1 MNSRKI
7 FAFTCLI
14 SLFVAFIAIMTIM
27 ILSFTSKKTIENVT
41 TEKTI
46 PNDYSTEMTIPNDY
60 STEKTTPNDYSTEKT
75 IPNDY
80 SERLIQGVKDGDL
93 LAVTDLLAMTNE
105 YVDEKSDQNE

>member
-46 PNDYSTEMTIPNDY
+46 PNDYS
-60 STEKTTPNDYSTEKT
+60 
-75 IPNDY
+75 
-80 SERLIQGVKDGDL
+80 ERLIQGVKDGDL